1 VAEMYHEGEVLAG
14 KYRVEK
20 LLGQGGMGVVV
31 GARHV
36 ELQERV
42 AVKLMFADESDEDA
56 MRRFVR
62 EARAAARLESN
73 HVVRVADVGS
83 LGDGRAYLVMEYLDG
98 QDLSQV
104 IAVRGRLP
112 ASEAVD
118 YVLQACEA
126 IAEAHS
132 LGIVHRDIKPS
143 NLFLSR
149 RRDRTPHIKVL
160 DFGISKMATPSIARI
175 PITATSTLMGS
186 PLYMSPEQLT
196 STKYVDA
203 RSDIWAIGVVL
214 YELLA
219 AQSPFN
225 GETLPQVCA
234 MVMQEPPIPLQ
245 QVAPGLPAGLAQVV
259 LGCLEKRPEARFQN
273 LADLAAA
280 LAPFASPLGKASVER
295 IQRVLGVSVVMPVAA
310 DLLGLRPEPAPA
322 PNPAAATTHSSL
334 RRANWGKSA
343 SPGVKSRAPFP
354 LGGVALLLAV
364 AGGGFFLQRMQRAG
378 RVAAAAPS
386 ASPLS
391 AAPVVPV
398 TPAPDVAVAEPV
410 ETVAPVEGAAPV
422 EAAAPVETA
431 APAIT
436 SATVEAPKPLVAKPV
451 AAALP
456 TRKPVVVAPP
466 VAKPA
471 EPTVVPGDR
480 PRSRF

>member
-1 VAEMYHEGEVLAG
+1 MYHEGEVLAG

-42 AVKLMFADESDEDA
+42 AVKLMFADDSDEDA

-62 EARAAARLESN
+62 EARAAAKLESS
-73 HVVRVADVGS
+73 HVVHVTDVGS

-112 ASEAVD
+112 SSEAVD
-118 YVLQACEA
+118 YLLQACEA
-126 IAEAHS
+126 IGEAHS

-160 DFGISKMATPSIARI
+160 DFGISKMATPSIARM

-196 STKYVDA
+196 STKHVDA
-203 RSDIWAIGVVL
+203 RSDIWALGVVL

-234 MVMQEPPIPLQ
+234 MVMQEAPTPLP
-245 QVAPGLPAGLAQVV
+245 QVAPGLPPGLWQVV
-259 LGCLEKRPEARFQN
+259 LGCLEKRPEARYQN

-280 LAPFASPLGKASVER
+280 LAPFASPLGKGSVER

-310 DLLGLRPEPAPA
+310 DLLNQAAFAATGVAPAGVAATPAAASNPLAVTTPSKATRVNWGRTTIPGLKSRTPFLLGTLAVLLLAAGSSLYLFRIGRATDPASLAKTTPLSAPAQVAAAAGVVDAPEPAATPETVASATPEADAVPTKKPAAVSRKPVVAAKPVAKPVTPAVPAPA
-322 PNPAAATTHSSL
+322 P
-334 RRANWGKSA
+334 
-343 SPGVKSRAPFP
+343 
-354 LGGVALLLAV
+354 
-364 AGGGFFLQRMQRAG
+364 
-378 RVAAAAPS
+378 
-386 ASPLS
+386 
-391 AAPVVPV
+391 
-398 TPAPDVAVAEPV
+398 
-410 ETVAPVEGAAPV
+410 
-422 EAAAPVETA
+422 
-431 APAIT
+431 APA
-436 SATVEAPKPLVAKPV
+436 PV
-451 AAALP
+451 AAP
-456 TRKPVVVAPP
+456 TAD
-466 VAKPA
+466 
-471 EPTVVPGDR
+471 G